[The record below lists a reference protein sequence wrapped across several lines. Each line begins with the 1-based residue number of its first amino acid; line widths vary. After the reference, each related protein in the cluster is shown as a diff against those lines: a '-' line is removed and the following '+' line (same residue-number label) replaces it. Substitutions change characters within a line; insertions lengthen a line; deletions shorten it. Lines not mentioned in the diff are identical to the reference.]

1 MFKKGSKNCIKQ
13 EHFEVRTDLALEV
26 NEEVS
31 GSEGKLNGVIVD
43 NDIDKE
49 SNIKITTLKITNSHG
64 AKILGKAMGT
74 YVTIEAEELSNCD
87 EDYSKKA
94 SDILE
99 IYIKKLLDGMI
110 PNTSK
115 CSLLIVG
122 LGNRQVTADALG
134 PLVVENLSVNHHIYK
149 DNTVTLAALSPGV
162 MAQTGMESMEIVN
175 GIVKET
181 KPDVVIAID
190 ALAARNTKRL
200 NRTIQVTDTGINPGS
215 GVGNHRHG
223 LNEKS
228 IGVPVI
234 AIGVPTVVDAAT
246 IVNDTMFNLIT
257 AMNQSSELKTLGS
270 TLGELNETEKYEL
283 IRELLSPNLNTM
295 FVTPKDID
303 ESVKRLSFTISEGL
317 NIALIDHNIFA

>member
-162 MAQTGMESMEIVN
+162 MAQTGMETAQIIK

-181 KPDVVIAID
+181 MPDVVIAID
-190 ALAARNTKRL
+190 ALAARDSKRL
-200 NRTIQVTDTGINPGS
+200 NTTIQISDRGINPGS
-215 GVGNHRHG
+215 RRR
-223 LNEKS
+223 KS
-228 IGVPVI
+228 
-234 AIGVPTVVDAAT
+234 
-246 IVNDTMFNLIT
+246 
-257 AMNQSSELKTLGS
+257 
-270 TLGELNETEKYEL
+270 
-283 IRELLSPNLNTM
+283 
-295 FVTPKDID
+295 
-303 ESVKRLSFTISEGL
+303 
-317 NIALIDHNIFA
+317 

>member
-162 MAQTGMESMEIVN
+162 MAQTGMETAQIIK

-181 KPDVVIAID
+181 MPDVVIAID
-190 ALAARNTKRL
+190 ALAARDSKRL
-200 NRTIQVTDTGINPGS
+200 NTTIQISDRGINPGS
-215 GVGNHRHG
+215 GVGNHRVG
-223 LNEKS
+223 ITREN
-228 IGVPVI
+228 IGVPVL
-234 AIGVPTVVDAAT
+234 AIGVPTVIDAPT
-246 IVNDTMFNLIT
+246 IVNDTMENLISLL
-257 AMNQSSELKTLGS
+257 AQVKELESVADVLSEYTPS
-270 TLGELNETEKYEL
+270 EKYSL
-283 IRELLSPNLNTM
+283 IKEIIAPEMSEM
-295 FVTPKDID
+295 YVTPKDID
-303 ESVKRLSFTISEGL
+303 ANIKIISYILSDAINQVAG
-317 NIALIDHNIFA
+317 IG

>member
-99 IYIKKLLDGMI
+99 IYIK
-110 PNTSK
+110 N
-115 CSLLIVG
+115 SL
-122 LGNRQVTADALG
+122 
-134 PLVVENLSVNHHIYK
+134 
-149 DNTVTLAALSPGV
+149 
-162 MAQTGMESMEIVN
+162 MA
-175 GIVKET
+175 
-181 KPDVVIAID
+181 
-190 ALAARNTKRL
+190 
-200 NRTIQVTDTGINPGS
+200 
-215 GVGNHRHG
+215 
-223 LNEKS
+223 
-228 IGVPVI
+228 
-234 AIGVPTVVDAAT
+234 
-246 IVNDTMFNLIT
+246 
-257 AMNQSSELKTLGS
+257 
-270 TLGELNETEKYEL
+270 
-283 IRELLSPNLNTM
+283 
-295 FVTPKDID
+295 
-303 ESVKRLSFTISEGL
+303 
-317 NIALIDHNIFA
+317 